1 MLNPGTYL
9 QGRYEILEK
18 IGSGGMSVV
27 YKAKCHT
34 LNRLVAIKVLKE
46 EFASDENFVSKFKM
60 EAQAAAR
67 LSHPNIVNVYDVVDE
82 ENLHYIVMELIE
94 GITLKNYIEKKELL
108 DSKEAIG
115 IAIQV
120 AQGIA
125 AAHEQHI
132 IHRDIKPQ
140 NMIISKDGKVKV
152 ADFGIARAVSSQT
165 VNSSAAVGSVHYISP
180 EQARGGY
187 CDERSDIYSFGI
199 TLYEMVTGRVPF
211 EGDNTVAVALAHLE
225 DPVVPP
231 GDYNP
236 QVYSGLEDIILK
248 CTKKKPDRRYGSMEE
263 VIHDLRRVLMDPE
276 CDIYQNEEIEEG
288 GDPYQ
293 TRPISKDELSQI
305 RDHHRRK
312 SRETGADEAEKG
324 TEGLETSDEEN
335 GSPDSLSKEDAEE
348 FGDGTGDHRSRY
360 HSSRKREFHKKI
372 PSRKRDE
379 DVSTQ
384 FERMIAAIGI
394 IAAILVVIVV
404 VFVFSRLTGLFWPGS
419 GQDSQEN
426 QTEAVTQS
434 ASMEEIQVIPDEGE
448 TIMPNVLDLPRDMA
462 ESKLKEYDIV
472 MKVTGEEYSEN
483 YSKGYVMRQ
492 DVDEG
497 TAVEK
502 WSTVGVTISKGS
514 ERVDVKALNLSGMDK
529 KQAEEILKYKDLIP
543 SAKEEANDTVPKG
556 KVIRVG
562 TEEAKAGD
570 TVELFVSSGP
580 KTVQGQ
586 VPKLTDGDAA
596 AADALLKAAGLVSG
610 TVTYEYDPSK
620 PHGQVLS
627 QSELPGTML
636 EPQSAVDY
644 VVNDSA
650 QASTE
655 AAAAKTG
662 EEEKYYVGSIDAT
675 CSLSNYIGPAS
686 QTSSVRILIR
696 LKQKDPKDA
705 NTYVYTNLISPRLV
719 VGSQDIPV
727 VFSRIKGAYG
737 VDSGIVEVVDVDNDD
752 KVIQSWPVSFF
763 PAG

>member
-94 GITLKNYIEKKELL
+94 GITLKSYIEKKELL

-236 QVYSGLEDIILK
+236 QVYPGLEDIILK

-312 SRETGADEAEKG
+312 SRETGADEAEKV

-502 WSTVGVTISKGS
+502 WSTVGVIISKGS

-529 KQAEEILKYKDLIP
+529 KQAEEILKDKDLIP

-763 PAG
+763 SAG

>member
-94 GITLKNYIEKKELL
+94 GITLKSYIEKKELL

-312 SRETGADEAEKG
+312 SRETGADEAEKV

-529 KQAEEILKYKDLIP
+529 KQAEEILKDKDLIP

-655 AAAAKTG
+655 AAVAKTG